1 MARLDRLVSAKG
13 IAQLGAVVG
22 RQFSFD
28 LLKAVTQLDEATLQR
43 ELGRLVEAE
52 LVYQRGLPPQ
62 AIYTFKHALVQDTA
76 YESLLRST
84 RQGYHRRIAT
94 VLAERFPETAKS
106 QPELLARHYTEAG
119 LNEQAVDYWYKA
131 GQKAT
136 QRSAYVEAVNH
147 ITQGLEMLK
156 TLPDSPERIEQEL
169 ELQIA
174 LGPAVVPIRGIG
186 APEAEAVYRRS
197 WELCQRVAETPH
209 IYPTF
214 WGLWRLY
221 HARADLHTARDLG
234 EQLLRLAHRA
244 EDQDL
249 LLQAHHAMW
258 TCLYSLGEFASAYQ
272 HGEEGMA
279 LYAQRQHHA
288 DDVLYAGHDTRVCG
302 LTFTA
307 LALWYLGYPD
317 QSLQRLHEALRDARA
332 LDHPLSLCLLLRH
345 APFHQRFYR
354 DLRAVQERTE
364 ELRTMATGQ
373 GFASEGAYATMMEGW
388 LLAMNGEVEV
398 GITHLHQG
406 LVAYQETGGAVW
418 RPLYLSMLAEAY
430 STGGQSAAA
439 LRILDEALTL
449 VNTTGERVY
458 EAEIHRLRGDLL
470 LQLSWN
476 DVAEA
481 ESCFHKAFAVA
492 RDQQAKSWELRAA
505 TSLAR
510 LWHQQGKRQ
519 EAYDL
524 LASVY
529 NWFTEGFDTADLKDA
544 KALLDALA

>member
-1 MARLDRLVSAKG
+1 MVS
-13 IAQLGAVVG
+13 
-22 RQFSFD
+22 
-28 LLKAVTQLDEATLQR
+28 QLDDATLQR

-62 AIYTFKHALVQDTA
+62 ATYTFKHALIQDAA

-84 RQGYHRRIAT
+84 RQGYHRRIAD
-94 VLAERFPETAKS
+94 VLAERFPETAQS

-197 WELCQRVAETPH
+197 WELCQHVAETPH

-244 EDQDL
+244 EDPDL

-258 TCLYSLGEFASAYQ
+258 TCLYSLGEFASTYQ

-279 LYAQRQHHA
+279 LYVQRQHHA
-288 DDVLYAGHDTRVCG
+288 DDALYAGHDTRVCG
-302 LTFTA
+302 LVFTT

-317 QSLQRLHEALRDARA
+317 QSLHRLHEALRAARA

-345 APFHQRFYR
+345 APLHQRFYR
-354 DLRAVQERTE
+354 DLCAVQEHTE
-364 ELRTMATGQ
+364 ELRTVATEQ

-388 LLAMNGEVEV
+388 LLAMTGEVEA
-398 GITHLHQG
+398 GITQLHQG
-406 LVAYQETGGAVW
+406 LAAYQDTGGAVW
-418 RPLYLSMLAEAY
+418 RPIYLSMLAEAY
-430 STGGQSAAA
+430 SKGGQSAEA
-439 LRILDEALTL
+439 LRIVDEALAL
-449 VNTTGERVY
+449 VNATGERVY

-470 LQLSWN
+470 LQLSS
-476 DVAEA
+476 DDAAEA
-481 ESCFHKAFAVA
+481 EARFHKAIEIACH
-492 RDQQAKSWELRAA
+492 QQAKSLELRAA

-510 LWHQQGKRQ
+510 LWQQQGKRQ

-524 LASVY
+524 LAPVY
-529 NWFTEGFDTADLKDA
+529 GWFTEGFDTADLKDA
-544 KALLDALA
+544 KALLDEVA

>member
-1 MARLDRLVSAKG
+1 LMARLDRLMTAKVV
-13 IAQLGAVVG
+13 AQLGATIG
-22 RQFSFD
+22 RQFSYK
-28 LLKAVTQLDEATLQR
+28 LLQAVAQLDETMLQH

-52 LVYQRGLPPQ
+52 LLYQRGLLQ
-62 AIYTFKHALVQDTA
+62 QSTYLFRFALIQDTA

-84 RQGYHRRIAT
+84 RQAYHRRIAN
-94 VLAERFPETAKS
+94 VLAERFIETTEN
-106 QPELLARHYTEAG
+106 QPELLAHHYTEAG

-136 QRSAYVEAVNH
+136 QRSAYVETVNH
-147 ITQGLEMLK
+147 ITQGLEILK
-156 TLPDSPERIEQEL
+156 TLPDSPERIAQEL

-186 APEAEAVYRRS
+186 AQEAEAVYRRS

-234 EQLLRLAHRA
+234 EQPLGLAHRA

-288 DDVLYAGHDTRVCG
+288 DDALYAGHDTRVCG
-302 LTFTA
+302 LAFTM

-317 QSLQRLHEALRDARA
+317 QSLHRLHEALRAARA

-345 APFHQRFYR
+345 
-354 DLRAVQERTE
+354 
-364 ELRTMATGQ
+364 
-373 GFASEGAYATMMEGW
+373 
-388 LLAMNGEVEV
+388 
-398 GITHLHQG
+398 
-406 LVAYQETGGAVW
+406 
-418 RPLYLSMLAEAY
+418 
-430 STGGQSAAA
+430 
-439 LRILDEALTL
+439 
-449 VNTTGERVY
+449 
-458 EAEIHRLRGDLL
+458 
-470 LQLSWN
+470 
-476 DVAEA
+476 
-481 ESCFHKAFAVA
+481 
-492 RDQQAKSWELRAA
+492 
-505 TSLAR
+505 
-510 LWHQQGKRQ
+510 
-519 EAYDL
+519 
-524 LASVY
+524 
-529 NWFTEGFDTADLKDA
+529 
-544 KALLDALA
+544 